1 MTTATLDYRNTAQGF
16 HNPFVSVAMGVSDVA
31 RNLAARFADY
41 NSSRLMTIT
50 GSQEAS
56 MPSRAFEGL
65 LEILEEGEQIA
76 FEIFSESI
84 TFLKNLPSNFEIPDI
99 AQEPSG
105 AITFEWYKNPF
116 KVFVISINGTNTLE
130 FAALAGRGN
139 EWHGKMNYTGEM
151 PAQIKTALE
160 IFLTA

>member
-1 MTTATLDYRNTAQGF
+1 MTTAAIDHRNTSYGAY
-16 HNPFVSVAMGVSDVA
+16 NPFAGIAMGVSDAAKNISAKIVNINSA
-31 RNLAARFADY
+31 RLQ
-41 NSSRLMTIT
+41 TVT
-50 GSQEAS
+50 GSQKAS
-56 MPSRAFEGL
+56 MPSQAFEGL
-65 LEILEEGEQIA
+65 LEVLNEGESIS
-76 FEIFSESI
+76 FEIISESLS
-84 TFLKNLPSNFEIPDI
+84 FLKNLPANFEIPDI

-105 AITFEWYKNPF
+105 AITFEWYRTPF

-151 PAQIKTALE
+151 PIQIKTALE

>member
-1 MTTATLDYRNTAQGF
+1 MTTATLNYRNTAQRH
-16 HNPFVSVAMGVSDVA
+16 HNPFVSVAVGVSDVA
-31 RNLAARFADY
+31 KKLASKFADY

-50 GSQEAS
+50 GSQEES
-56 MPSRAFEGL
+56 LPSKAFEGL
-65 LEILEEGEQIA
+65 LEILEEGEQIS

-84 TFLKNLPSNFEIPDI
+84 SFLKNLPVNFEIPDI

-105 AITFEWYKNPF
+105 AIMFEWYKSPY

-139 EWHGKMNYTGEM
+139 ELHGKMNYAGEM
-151 PAQIKTALE
+151 PVQIKTALE